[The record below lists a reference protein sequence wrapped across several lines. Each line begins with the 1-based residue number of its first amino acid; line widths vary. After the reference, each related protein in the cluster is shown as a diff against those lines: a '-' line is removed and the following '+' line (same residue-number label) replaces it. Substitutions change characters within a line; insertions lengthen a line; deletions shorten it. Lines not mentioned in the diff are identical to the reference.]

1 MKKIRDET
9 CVYFNF
15 EDERLPE
22 STEVL
27 TQLLYAVEELY
38 PEKPSIFFLDEI
50 HVIPDWG
57 KFLRRIMDKG
67 YKVFVTGSSS
77 KLGLKEIPTELRGR
91 TRNYG
96 IFPLDFQEYLRFK
109 NVPYHDLDSH
119 LEAEINRILD
129 EYLVYG
135 GFPEIFDAGYLERK
149 EVIQEYYRTLVQRDL
164 IERFNIKEEALLRAT
179 LKLLLNSL
187 TISISK
193 LTKTLKSI
201 GFRCSK
207 NTISNYL
214 SYMSQSFFLIQA
226 IYYSR
231 NVKDQMQYPRK
242 VYFIDNGFLK
252 YLSLNPD
259 KGRSLENL
267 VAIELNRRGYDLFYW
282 KNQKGEE
289 VDFVIME
296 NDTVSGLTQ
305 VCYNMTI
312 EDTREREIRAL
323 IKAMKHFGLDSGT
336 ILTFDQEETIIENDF
351 RIKVIPISQWLLKN

>member
-1 MKKIRDET
+1 MEIKRIIKDILLETYLLFLIMKKIRDET

-38 PEKPSIFFLDEI
+38 PDKPRFFFLDEI

-179 LKLLLNSL
+179 LKLLLSSL
-187 TISISK
+187 
-193 LTKTLKSI
+193 
-201 GFRCSK
+201 
-207 NTISNYL
+207 
-214 SYMSQSFFLIQA
+214 
-226 IYYSR
+226 
-231 NVKDQMQYPRK
+231 
-242 VYFIDNGFLK
+242 
-252 YLSLNPD
+252 
-259 KGRSLENL
+259 
-267 VAIELNRRGYDLFYW
+267 
-282 KNQKGEE
+282 
-289 VDFVIME
+289 
-296 NDTVSGLTQ
+296 
-305 VCYNMTI
+305 
-312 EDTREREIRAL
+312 
-323 IKAMKHFGLDSGT
+323 
-336 ILTFDQEETIIENDF
+336 
-351 RIKVIPISQWLLKN
+351 